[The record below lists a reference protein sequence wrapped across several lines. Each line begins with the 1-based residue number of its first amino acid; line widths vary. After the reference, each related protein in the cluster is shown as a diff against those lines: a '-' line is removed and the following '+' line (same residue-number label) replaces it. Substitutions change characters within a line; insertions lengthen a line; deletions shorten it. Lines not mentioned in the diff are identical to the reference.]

1 MKPKSF
7 IAIMLLA
14 ACGTFNAW
22 AQVPAKTIV
31 LSKPALETKTDNL
44 DLKVWIIAETAQLP
58 KTVENPGMGSRVDL
72 ENNQVITE
80 MPELLKSL
88 PIGTHYI
95 TIHAKE
101 LGNAK
106 EMTEIPKLIITTPS
120 NQAYAEELKG
130 RRNNF
135 AASLVLKEKGEYNF
149 ELTLK
154 VNDIPEVFPFK
165 YTVQ

>member
-1 MKPKSF
+1 MKPKIIISIF
-7 IAIMLLA
+7 LLSAIFA
-14 ACGTFNAW
+14 FRGP
-22 AQVPAKTIV
+22 AQVPAKTMV

-44 DLKVWIIAETAQLP
+44 DLKVWIIAEMAKVP
-58 KTVENPGMGSRVDL
+58 DAPENPGMGSRVDL

-80 MPELLKSL
+80 MPELLRSL

-106 EMTEIPKLIITTPS
+106 EMTEVPKLLITTPS
-120 NQAYAEELKG
+120 NEAYAEELKG
-130 RRNNF
+130 RKNNF
-135 AASLVLKEKGEYNF
+135 AASLKLKEKGEYNF
-149 ELTLK
+149 ELTIN

-165 YTVQ
+165 YTVN